1 MVLDDIVDFLEKRT
15 GIVLEYNFKN
25 ILFEIVNER
34 LTMLETDIDGYYN
47 ILKNNINEEFDNVV
61 DQLTIKDTYF
71 FKDCDLYENL
81 RIHILPRLL
90 NRYDNLRIWS
100 IGCSSG
106 EEPYSIAMIID
117 MFYPEY
123 KDRIT
128 IRASDISHNIVKDA
142 LAGIYNK
149 FSFREES
156 PIKNYKSLYFLYKD
170 NLYHLKSYIK
180 KMVTF
185 DTFNIID
192 LKKYTEED
200 FHIII
205 CKNVLMY
212 MDAKHVNDTIKIICN
227 MLVDEGYFISGLADP
242 VCRMGKS
249 FKTIFS
255 ENGFLHIKQNLIE
268 ENEIENIYGKIISKS
283 KIKLDEKHKLSININ
298 DIVYNYEKEEYGTV
312 LNMIKNTYKVSDEK
326 NRKLMILVLVLSM
339 FEIGKGDISFEILK
353 NNMNNFSDN
362 QYIWL
367 MFIYGY
373 LKNESNEKNFAIQI
387 FNNLLNERKNFI
399 PALYELANIYYDMG
413 DYSRSKELFISIIDS
428 IKNYKENKLF
438 IRMIPGIKKNI
449 IDYVVRSRSNYL
461 QQLIG

>member
-1 MVLDDIVDFLEKRT
+1 VTLDDIVNFLEKRT

-34 LTMLETDIDGYYN
+34 LTMLKTDIDGYYN

-71 FKDCDLYENL
+71 FKDCDIYENL
-81 RIHILPRLL
+81 RIHILPKLL

-100 IGCSSG
+100 MGCSSG

-117 MFYPEY
+117 AFYPEY

-128 IRASDISHNIVKDA
+128 IRASDVSHTVIKDA
-142 LAGIYNK
+142 LEGIYSK
-149 FSFREES
+149 FSFRDES

-192 LKKYTEED
+192 LNKKNEED

-205 CKNVLMY
+205 CKNVLMF
-212 MDAKHVNDTIKIICN
+212 MDTEHVNDTIKKICN

-249 FKTIFS
+249 FKTVFS

-268 ENEIENIYGKIISKS
+268 ENEIENIYSKIISKS

-298 DIVYNYEKEEYGTV
+298 DIVYNYEKEEYGIV
-312 LNMIKNTYKVSDEK
+312 LNMIKNTYKVSTDE

-339 FEIGKGDISFEILK
+339 FKIGKGDVSFEILK
-353 NNMNNFSDN
+353 NNINNFSDKK
-362 QYIWL
+362 YIWL

-373 LKNESNEKNFAIQI
+373 LKNENNEREYSIQI
-387 FNNLLNERKNFI
+387 FNNLLNERKHFI

-413 DYSRSKELFISIIDS
+413 DFRRSKELFISIIDN

-438 IRMIPGIKKNI
+438 IRMIPGIKKDI
-449 IDYVVRSRSNYL
+449 IDYVVRNRSNYL